1 MKINLKNILIY
12 FIGLNAVSI
21 GVILTL
27 KTNLGQGSWDAVN
40 FGLSELIH
48 IKLGYASMI
57 INALLLLFITI
68 YRRSFKYINTII
80 PIILNGLL
88 INFYEYVVFNDFVG
102 SDSLLKYLYLVIGA
116 ILLPLGLSLLIISTL
131 PRMIF
136 DEITEAL
143 MEITRINNFGLVRIS
158 FEVFALMLA
167 LLLSFL
173 AGAGIGQVGIGTVLV
188 TLTIGPL
195 INLFLNLYKRLDPTM

>member
-57 INALLLLFITI
+57 INALLLLFITALI
-68 YRRSFKYINTII
+68 PHASYI
-80 PIILNGLL
+80 
-88 INFYEYVVFNDFVG
+88 
-102 SDSLLKYLYLVIGA
+102 S
-116 ILLPLGLSLLIISTL
+116 
-131 PRMIF
+131 
-136 DEITEAL
+136 ITYPH
-143 MEITRINNFGLVRIS
+143 N
-158 FEVFALMLA
+158 
-167 LLLSFL
+167 
-173 AGAGIGQVGIGTVLV
+173 Q
-188 TLTIGPL
+188 
-195 INLFLNLYKRLDPTM
+195 